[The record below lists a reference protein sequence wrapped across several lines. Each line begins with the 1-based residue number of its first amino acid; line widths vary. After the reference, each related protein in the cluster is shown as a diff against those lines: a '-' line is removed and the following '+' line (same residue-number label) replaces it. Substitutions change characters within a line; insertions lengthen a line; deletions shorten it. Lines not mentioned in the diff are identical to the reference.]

1 MEITHFLEALWQ
13 LSIAMAPYI
22 LFGLVFAGILHEIVP
37 DSIVTK
43 HLGSDNVSSVV
54 KSTLFGIPLPVCS
67 CGVIPL
73 ATSIKK
79 SGASKGATLSFLIS
93 TPITGVDSIL
103 ATYGIFGWIFTI
115 YRIITSMIIAVAA
128 GILTNVFGKSDE
140 KENEE
145 TDKKSSV
152 SKTTFGVVG
161 VQHPTQTA
169 FTPKATNQPQ
179 TFSTLSAQPSTLT
192 SQTKASPSD
201 ANHHSSFLIPHSLFA
216 SAPEAPSCCSSD
228 SCSDNKTKGF
238 SFTAAMKYAFI
249 TLLGDIAK
257 PLFWGLL
264 LGALITVAIP
274 DNLSELLKTYNWLSY
289 LIVIAI
295 AVPMYVCATAS
306 LPIAAGLM
314 LSGVSAGAAFV
325 FLSAGPATNT
335 VTIGVVKKML
345 GSRSLAIYLGTIVI
359 GSILFGL
366 GLDFVFDASN
376 IDPASLVHMDEHS
389 GIIATLSAVVLWGMV
404 LYFIAKP
411 WFTKKS
417 ECSGGSCCGS

>member
-1 MEITHFLEALWQ
+1 MELLIQFWYALIE
-13 LSIAMAPYI
+13 LSNAMAPYI
-22 LFGLVFAGILHEIVP
+22 LFGLLFAGILHETVP
-37 DSIVTK
+37 ESLVTK
-43 HLGSDNVSSVV
+43 HLGKENVSSVV

-103 ATYGIFGWIFTI
+103 ATYGIFGWIFTL
-115 YRIITSMIIAVAA
+115 YRIVTSMVIAMVA
-128 GILTNVFGKSDE
+128 GILTNFFDKDTE
-140 KENEE
+140 KKN
-145 TDKKSSV
+145 
-152 SKTTFGVVG
+152 
-161 VQHPTQTA
+161 
-169 FTPKATNQPQ
+169 TPFIKVTPR
-179 TFSTLSAQPSTLT
+179 TGHSRLDRESLVFSTKNTQDLRV
-192 SQTKASPSD
+192 K
-201 ANHHSSFLIPHSLFA
+201 
-216 SAPEAPSCCSSD
+216 PEDDTVESCCSSS
-228 SCSDNKTKGF
+228 SCCDTENKKSGF
-238 SFTAAMKYAFI
+238 SLTAALKYAFI

-264 LGALITVAIP
+264 IGALITVAIP
-274 DNLSELLKTYNWLSY
+274 DNLSEILQTYNWLSY

-345 GSRSLAIYLGTIVI
+345 GTRSLYIYLGSIVI

-366 GLDFVFDASN
+366 GLDTIFSASDIN
-376 IDPASLVHMDEHS
+376 PASLVQMDEH
-389 GIIATLSAVVLWGMV
+389 GGWFAILSSIVLWGFV
-404 LYFIAKP
+404 LWFMLKP
-411 WFTKKS
+411 YVTKK
-417 ECSGGSCCGS
+417 EKSCCGV

>member
-1 MEITHFLEALWQ
+1 MMELTPFFEALWQ

-22 LFGLVFAGILHEIVP
+22 LFGLLFAGILHELVP

-43 HLGSDNVSSVV
+43 HLGKNNITSVL
-54 KSTLFGIPLPVCS
+54 KSTIFGIPLPVCS

-103 ATYGIFGWIFTI
+103 ATYGIFGWIFTL
-115 YRIITSMIIAVAA
+115 YRAVTSMIIAMIA
-128 GILTNVFGKSDE
+128 GILTNIFD
-140 KENEE
+140 KEIGTEE
-145 TDKKSSV
+145 PKIKKPSFSTVAAQQSTSFSINIPRSEKKS
-152 SKTTFGVVG
+152 K
-161 VQHPTQTA
+161 
-169 FTPKATNQPQ
+169 K
-179 TFSTLSAQPSTLT
+179 
-192 SQTKASPSD
+192 
-201 ANHHSSFLIPHSLFA
+201 
-216 SAPEAPSCCSSD
+216 
-228 SCSDNKTKGF
+228 F
-238 SFTAAMKYAFI
+238 SFMASVKYAFV

-274 DNLSELLKTYNWLSY
+274 DNLSDMLKEYSWLSY
-289 LIVIAI
+289 IIVIII

-314 LSGVSAGAAFV
+314 LSGVSAGAAFI

-335 VTIGVVKKML
+335 VTISVVKKML
-345 GSRSLAIYLGTIVI
+345 GTRSLAIYLGSIIT

-366 GLDFVFDASN
+366 GLDYIFDASS
-376 IDPASLVHMDEHS
+376 IDPATLIHMHEEG
-389 GIIATLSAVVLWGMV
+389 GIFSTLSAVILWG
-404 LYFIAKP
+404 LILWLISKPYFY
-411 WFTKKS
+411 KKDNN
-417 ECSGGSCCGS
+417 CSDGSCRS